1 MKRFR
6 KSAIALVLALLMA
19 LQGTEPIF
27 VQAKEAIED
36 VQKNADFSRPE
47 ALTEEEAGITD
58 STSGEQDKSQQSDA
72 DVQNETTPSE
82 DTETQEEQTTPAE
95 ETEENP
101 QEKEV
106 ELKEPQDYYPIPE
119 EPEGELIDYDAIS
132 KTYKTGDK
140 QYTTVY
146 GGYVGTYKNEDGDTE
161 LVDNTLVKPE
171 EADTPASEEA
181 QEASSVVA
189 TEEKEEK
196 TEVYQNKANDYAIL
210 LPEQMSE
217 ENGVTI
223 ENGKTRIGIIPVD
236 GDYTHSVI
244 KDNAILYNEVY
255 EGADVQYTVLD
266 SSIKEDIVLQQPTDR
281 EVYEYELQIPGY
293 QAEVKDNQVYIYPEG
308 KTIKDAK
315 YLLETPSMEDAAGEI
330 SFLITLELREED
342 GKTILTVKPDRDWLS
357 AEERQYPVRIDPTPV
372 EIQKSSFN
380 MIGVEEGS
388 PTSQIGDN
396 NYPYVGFDDGIKSG
410 NLAGF
415 GTAHQNCRTYIKV
428 NSNFSQIPKDSKI
441 DSATFAVSQ
450 KTAYSG
456 GASQFGLY
464 RVDQSW
470 NTSITWKTKPV
481 TALVPAMVTVC
492 MEMLEW
498 DEDYDISSLRI
509 LQVGGAM
516 LEDSLA
522 DKIIE
527 EWPCKLMQVFGT
539 AEGLLSFTSPEDEGS
554 LIARCQGTP
563 VSPADEVKIVDE
575 EDKAVP
581 EGVFGELLSRG
592 PYTIDGYYMA
602 EEANKKS
609 FTSDGFYRTGDKA
622 MWTKD
627 RRLRLGGRIK
637 EQINRAGEKIMP
649 SEIEAY
655 LCRHSKIKEVA
666 VVGVPDETLGNRI
679 CAFLVTDDEAGIDL
693 QEIHRFLREIGV
705 AAYKMPDQIER
716 VETWPLT
723 SVGKIDKKA
732 LERMAQEK

>member
-1 MKRFR
+1 MCETLREPVKVLKSLSEKTTNKEYKFKRLYRNLYNPEFYFLAYKNISQSQGSMTPGVDG
-6 KSAIALVLALLMA
+6 KSLDGMSEKRINAL
-19 LQGTEPIF
+19 
-27 VQAKEAIED
+27 IESL
-36 VQKNADFSRPE
+36 KDFSYHPNPARRVYIEKKNSTKKRP
-47 ALTEEEAGITD
+47 LGIPSTE
-58 STSGEQDKSQQSDA
+58 DKL
-72 DVQNETTPSE
+72 VQE
-82 DTETQEEQTTPAE
+82 
-95 ETEENP
+95 
-101 QEKEV
+101 
-106 ELKEPQDYYPIPE
+106 
-119 EPEGELIDYDAIS
+119 
-132 KTYKTGDK
+132 
-140 QYTTVY
+140 
-146 GGYVGTYKNEDGDTE
+146 
-161 LVDNTLVKPE
+161 
-171 EADTPASEEA
+171 
-181 QEASSVVA
+181 
-189 TEEKEEK
+189 
-196 TEVYQNKANDYAIL
+196 
-210 LPEQMSE
+210 
-217 ENGVTI
+217 GVTI
-223 ENGKTRIGIIPVD
+223 
-236 GDYTHSVI
+236 
-244 KDNAILYNEVY
+244 
-255 EGADVQYTVLD
+255 
-266 SSIKEDIVLQQPTDR
+266 
-281 EVYEYELQIPGY
+281 
-293 QAEVKDNQVYIYPEG
+293 
-308 KTIKDAK
+308 
-315 YLLETPSMEDAAGEI
+315 
-330 SFLITLELREED
+330 
-342 GKTILTVKPDRDWLS
+342 
-357 AEERQYPVRIDPTPV
+357 
-372 EIQKSSFN
+372 
-380 MIGVEEGS
+380 
-388 PTSQIGDN
+388 
-396 NYPYVGFDDGIKSG
+396 
-410 NLAGF
+410 
-415 GTAHQNCRTYIKV
+415 
-428 NSNFSQIPKDSKI
+428 
-441 DSATFAVSQ
+441 
-450 KTAYSG
+450 
-456 GASQFGLY
+456 
-464 RVDQSW
+464 
-470 NTSITWKTKPV
+470 

-609 FTSDGFYRTGDKA
+609 FTPDGFYRTGDKA

-655 LCRHSKIKEVA
+655 LCRHSKIKEAA